1 MQKKFPS
8 LASIQRTCS
17 NFGIGLEVDIHS
29 GVLLECPSLCLLV
42 MIIILS
48 ESFFFKETF
57 FEFKVELVRVSRLTY
72 VIFRLLQGAAFM
84 DDHFLNSPCEKNFPL
99 ILALLGIWYSNFH
112 NAESHAILPYDQYLS
127 RFAAYFQQGRSR
139 DLKTFFSMVN
149 KVIWNQMENMFNE
162 MENKLITVL
171 VQLFGENLEQMVNM
185 HFISSY
191 IR

>member
-48 ESFFFKETF
+48 ESFFLKRHFPSSKSNL
-57 FEFKVELVRVSRLTY
+57 FECVGLHD
-72 VIFRLLQGAAFM
+72 IFRLLQGAAFM